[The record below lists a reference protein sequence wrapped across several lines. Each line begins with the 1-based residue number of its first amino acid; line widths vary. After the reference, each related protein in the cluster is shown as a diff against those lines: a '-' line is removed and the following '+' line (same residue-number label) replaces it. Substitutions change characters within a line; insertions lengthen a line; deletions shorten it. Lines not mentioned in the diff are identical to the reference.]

1 MRDTV
6 WLDEERE
13 LLCYIDQTLLP
24 NEQKICTCNN
34 IFDLYE
40 VIKRLSIRGAPA
52 IGVGAA
58 IGLYAAAARF
68 EDESVDGFLY
78 SFRKSC
84 EIVSSSRPTAVN
96 LSWAVKRMQ
105 DVAEGS
111 RDSGVDGIKSALK
124 SEALA
129 IYNEDIA
136 TCRQIG
142 IYGSEL
148 IHDGD
153 SVLTHCNAG
162 ALAAVRY
169 GTALAPVYLAHESG
183 KRVRVYADET
193 RPLLQGARLTA
204 FELAENGIPVTLQCD
219 NMAASLMSKGMID
232 VIFVGADRVAKNG
245 DVANKIGTL
254 GLAIIAKHYGVPFY
268 VCAPF
273 STVDLCCESG
283 DDIIIEQRNGTEVSE
298 MHYKKRMTHKNAS
311 VYNPAFDVT
320 PAELITGIITERGIF
335 KSGEI
340 GSN

>member
-105 DVAEGS
+105 DVAENA

-232 VIFVGADRVAKNG
+232 IIFVGADRVAKNG

>member
-105 DVAEGS
+105 DVAENAREG
-111 RDSGVDGIKSALK
+111 GVDGIKSALK

-148 IHDGD
+148 INDGD

-283 DDIIIEQRNGTEVSE
+283 DDIVIEQRNGTEVSE

-311 VYNPAFDVT
+311 IYNPAFDVT